1 MQMYLPRLISVFT
14 QLFSWET
21 LEVIQSQLDFRFQ
34 LKLLLSR
41 IKINNNNNNN
51 NSNHNHHK
59 SITQMVQVEFLT
71 FQNQVMNKRANALPK
86 KKCKKKNTKKLKYKR
101 LLKLSGCVSRRF

>member
-1 MQMYLPRLISVFT
+1 MYLPRLISVFT

-51 NSNHNHHK
+51 NNSSNHNHNNN
-59 SITQMVQVEFLT
+59 ITQMVQVEFLT
-71 FQNQVMNKRANALPK
+71 FQNQVMNKRANSLQK
-86 KKCKKKNTKKLKYKR
+86 KKEEKFKNTNVCSSYL
-101 LLKLSGCVSRRF
+101 GV

>member
-1 MQMYLPRLISVFT
+1 MYLPLLISVFT

-51 NSNHNHHK
+51 NNNSSNHNHNN

-71 FQNQVMNKRANALPK
+71 FQNQVMNKRANALQK
-86 KKCKKKNTKKLKYKR
+86 KKRKIQKKYKR
-101 LLKLSGCVSRRF
+101 LLKLSGCVIRRF